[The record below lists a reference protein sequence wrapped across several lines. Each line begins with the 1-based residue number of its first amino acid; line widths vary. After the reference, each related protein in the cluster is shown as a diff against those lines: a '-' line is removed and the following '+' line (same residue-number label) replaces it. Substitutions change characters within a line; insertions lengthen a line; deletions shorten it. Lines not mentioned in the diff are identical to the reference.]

1 MMKQQLEEREKR
13 AAVEAE
19 LHAERLK
26 WKDMEITALKTTV
39 ATKIAEGVQAA
50 LNDMV
55 TLHEKQLAAKDTEIH
70 EMERVHG
77 EKLAAKDEET
87 ARQAREALAAMAQQK
102 ANHKEN
108 INKMKEN
115 QKAELAEQ
123 IRDAQ
128 AAIETIGTKH
138 KAVIETIGTKHK
150 AAIETIGTKHKTA
163 LVAKDAE
170 LEAMDTRLKVS
181 AKRINAVNAD
191 NINLANTLNSTR
203 TECQRAIN
211 ISMEYQARG
220 VQLEVIRAR
229 EIGLSTGATNLNKRE
244 YILNK
249 RILEVTQ
256 RELEVMDVGEPKK
269 QNKHFSFVH
278 TGTKFNPVVF
288 NANGTAGINATISA
302 VEGTC
307 VNNVHYVAV
316 TLAEPRMLFH
326 FEQILMEYFTRSD
339 GSNVHGP
346 IFITNRNNPV
356 RDAIAIGIP
365 GRWTWASN

>member
-1 MMKQQLEEREKR
+1 
-13 AAVEAE
+13 
-19 LHAERLK
+19 
-26 WKDMEITALKTTV
+26 
-39 ATKIAEGVQAA
+39 
-50 LNDMV
+50 
-55 TLHEKQLAAKDTEIH
+55 
-70 EMERVHG
+70 
-77 EKLAAKDEET
+77 
-87 ARQAREALAAMAQQK
+87 
-102 ANHKEN
+102 
-108 INKMKEN
+108 
-115 QKAELAEQ
+115 
-123 IRDAQ
+123 
-128 AAIETIGTKH
+128 
-138 KAVIETIGTKHK
+138 
-150 AAIETIGTKHKTA
+150 
-163 LVAKDAE
+163 
-170 LEAMDTRLKVS
+170 MDTRLKVS
-181 AKRINAVNAD
+181 AKRIEAVNAD
-191 NINLANTLNSTR
+191 NTNLVNTLNSTR